1 MESNRLWKILNW
13 NLRGIN
19 SDKKWLALAS
29 KISESN
35 CDIVCL
41 QETKRESFDEQYLRN
56 FCPKKLNKFEFVPSV
71 GASGGIIII
80 WNGSLFNGEVDFQN
94 EFSISI
100 KFTSSLSHESWILTN
115 IYGPCTAERKAIFL
129 EWFSNIDM
137 PEDMDWLVLGDFNFM
152 RKPSD
157 RNKPGGDV
165 NEMLLFNEAISNRLN
180 RIASEREKVY
190 LEQYATRS
198 TAGKT
203 RLGFHIKFLD
213 PHLSFNFCVPSR
225 ETNI

>member
-1 MESNRLWKILNW
+1 MDSNRLWKILNW

-19 SDKKWLALAS
+19 SEKKWLALAS

-35 CDIVCL
+35 FDIVCL

-71 GASGGIIII
+71 GASRGIIII

-94 EFSISI
+94 EFSLSI
-100 KFTSSLSHESWILTN
+100 KFTSNLSDDSWILTN
-115 IYGPCTAERKAIFL
+115 IYGPYIAERKAIFL
-129 EWFSNIDM
+129 DWFSNIDM
-137 PEDMDWLVLGDFNFM
+137 PEDMDWLVLGDFDFM

-165 NEMLLFNEAISNRLN
+165 NEMLLFNEAISNLGLVELPLKGRKFTWSNMQQDPLLERL
-180 RIASEREKVY
+180 
-190 LEQYATRS
+190 
-198 TAGKT
+198 
-203 RLGFHIKFLD
+203 D
-213 PHLSFNFCVPSR
+213 
-225 ETNI
+225 

>member
-1 MESNRLWKILNW
+1 MDRNRSWKILNW

-19 SDKKWLALAS
+19 SEKKWLALAN

-35 CDIVCL
+35 YDIVCI
-41 QETKRESFDEQYLRN
+41 QETKRESFDDQYLRN
-56 FCPKKLNKFEFVPSV
+56 FCPKKLNKFEFIPSV

-94 EFSISI
+94 EFSLSI
-100 KFTSSLSHESWILTN
+100 KFTSNLSHDSWFLTN

-129 EWFSNIDM
+129 DWFANIDM
-137 PEDMDWLVLGDFNFM
+137 PEDVDWLVLGDFNFM

-165 NEMLLFNEAISNRLN
+165 NEMLLFNEAISNLGLVELPLKGRKFTWSNMQQEPLQERLDWFF
-180 RIASEREKVY
+180 
-190 LEQYATRS
+190 TS
-198 TAGKT
+198 TL
-203 RLGFHIKFLD
+203 RLSPTLQHWCSLW
-213 PHLSFNFCVPSR
+213 
-225 ETNI
+225 